1 MLAEPCLFCFAKNMG
16 QKINPIG
23 FRLGILTPWDA
34 RWFAPNKKYAGLLK
48 EDIKI
53 RELLMKKLRP
63 AGISKIEIERAV
75 GKVKIMIHVTRPGVL
90 IGKGGSGLLDLKKFL
105 MKELKIKD
113 ENKLEIAPMDVR
125 APDLQAYLV
134 AQNLA
139 EQLVRRMPAARIMNQ
154 AIERVMQAGAKGV
167 KIALAGR
174 IGGAEIARRECKA
187 LGSIPLH
194 TLRAEIDFCAY
205 PALTKSGYVG
215 IKVRIN
221 KGEVNI

>member
-1 MLAEPCLFCFAKNMG
+1 MG

-167 KIALAGR
+167 KVVLSGR
-174 IGGAEIARRECKA
+174 IGGAEIARREWKA
-187 LGSIPLH
+187 AGSIPLH
-194 TLRAEIDFCAY
+194 TLRANIDFAVY

-215 IKVRIN
+215 VKVWIN
-221 KGEVNI
+221 KGESKI